1 MERLTNEDL
10 AALAALYARQPRDEY
25 LPAPVA
31 RRNRAIRSLIDE
43 VEMWRETAGAEE
55 EATIG

>member
-1 MERLTNEDL
+1 MIYLTKEEL
-10 AALAALYARQPRDEY
+10 EGLEAMYARQPRDEY

-31 RRNRAIRSLIDE
+31 KRTRQIRELINE
-43 VEMWRETAGAEE
+43 VKMWRESAGDE